1 MRTFL
6 FNLLLALLWAA
17 VSGTFTLRT
26 LAAGFLVG
34 YVILFV
40 VRPALGP
47 TTYHSRLWEALGFT
61 LFYFT
66 ELFRSSF
73 RVARA
78 ALAPR
83 LEVDPGVL
91 GLPLDATTDVEITLL
106 ANLISL
112 TPGTLSL
119 DVSADRKV
127 LYIHAMDIA
136 GRDVEALREH
146 LKRTM
151 EQRVIR
157 LLRRTSKGS

>member
-6 FNLLLALLWAA
+6 FNVLLALLWAA
-17 VSGTFTLRT
+17 VNGTFTLRT

-34 YVILFV
+34 YLILFV

-47 TTYHSRLWEALGFT
+47 TSYHGRLWETLGFT
-61 LFYFT
+61 LFYVV
-66 ELFRSSF
+66 ELFHSSF

-78 ALAPR
+78 ALALR
-83 LEVDPGVL
+83 LEVDPGVI
-91 GLPLDATTDVEITLL
+91 GLPLDATTDLEITLL

-127 LYIHAMDIA
+127 LYIHAMDIE
-136 GRDVEALREH
+136 GRDVEALRAH
-146 LKRTM
+146 LKRSM
-151 EQRVIR
+151 EQRVLR
-157 LLRRTSKGS
+157 LLRRTPRPG